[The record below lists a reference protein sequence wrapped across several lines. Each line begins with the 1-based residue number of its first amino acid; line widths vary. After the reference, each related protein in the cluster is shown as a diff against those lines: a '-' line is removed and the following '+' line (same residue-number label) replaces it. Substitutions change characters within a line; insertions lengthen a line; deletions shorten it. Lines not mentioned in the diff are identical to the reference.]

1 MNRSA
6 RLLAFP
12 LFSLV
17 FSSCTHQ
24 QQQGAAIGTLG
35 GAAIGAVAG
44 DDSRDVLRGAALGAA
59 LGTGVAA
66 LSEDAQRRREA
77 EMNYYG
83 SPGQG
88 GNPPGGQASQPPYQ
102 APISPPAQP
111 GRDPYP
117 MAQRTNIPNQVISPY
132 PPYNVMDVTDV
143 RSGQLA
149 RDPKTGEIFRVP

>member
-6 RLLAFP
+6 RLLTLPA
-12 LFSLV
+12 LAIA
-17 FSSCTHQ
+17 FSSCTPQ
-24 QQQGAAIGTLG
+24 QQQGAALGTLG

-66 LSEDAQRRREA
+66 LGEDAQRRREA
-77 EMNYYG
+77 ELSHYG

-88 GNPPGGQASQPPYQ
+88 NYPPGGQASPPPYQ
-102 APISPPAQP
+102 SPASPPSQP
-111 GRDPYP
+111 GRDAYP
-117 MAQRTNIPNQVISPY
+117 MAQRTSIPNQVISPY

>member
-1 MNRSA
+1 MNRSV
-6 RLLAFP
+6 RLLALP
-12 LFSLV
+12 ALAIV
-17 FSSCTHQ
+17 CSSCTPQ

-77 EMNYYG
+77 EMNYHG
-83 SPGQG
+83 SPSQG
-88 GNPPGGQASQPPYQ
+88 YAPPGGQAYQPPV
-102 APISPPAQP
+102 SPPSQP

-117 MAQRTNIPNQVISPY
+117 MAQRTSIPNQVISPY